1 MPSASRQTSG
11 SSRSSWSVRAA
22 LAASALLVLTACAGT
37 DADAGTV
44 SEDGRTLVRYQG
56 SSGSVTFPELAA
68 DLGYLED
75 VELDWV
81 GDTTS
86 GPQDIQ
92 SAATGETD
100 VGSAFNGAVVK
111 LATASAGITAVVSSY
126 GSDDLSFTGY
136 FTLEG
141 SPITSPRDLIGKTV
155 GMNTLGAHHESV
167 VRSWLAQGGLTQEEI
182 EQVELVVVP
191 PINTEQALREGQ
203 IDVGALG
210 GVLREGAVER
220 GGVTPLFTDTEL
232 YGAFSYGTY
241 VFRDSYIEENPEAV
255 EDFVQGTA
263 RAIRWTQVTP
273 ADEVRARYTSII
285 ENRGRNETTDLV
297 QFWRSPGIGQP
308 GGVIADDEI
317 SVWIDWLE
325 ENDLIED
332 GTFDDATEVYTN
344 EYNPY
349 SNGTFP
355 ADAGPDGEP
364 LG

>member
-1 MPSASRQTSG
+1 M
-11 SSRSSWSVRAA
+11 SSTTRLRSPSSWFARTVAAAAA
-22 LAASALLVLTACAGT
+22 LVTLAACAGG
-37 DADAGTV
+37 DADAGVLT
-44 SEDGRTLVRYQG
+44 EDGATVVRYQG

-75 VELDWV
+75 VELEWV

-92 SAATGETD
+92 SAATGQTD

-182 EQVELVVVP
+182 EQVELLVVP

-232 YGAFSYGTY
+232 YGSFSYGTY
-241 VFRDSYIEENPEAV
+241 VFRDTFIEENPEAV

-273 ADEVRARYTSII
+273 ADEVRARFTTII

-297 QFWRSPGIGQP
+297 QYWRSPGIGQP
-308 GGVIADDEI
+308 GGVIADDEV

-325 ENDLIED
+325 ANDLIDD
-332 GTFDDATEVYTN
+332 GIFEKATEVYTN

-349 SNGTFP
+349 ANGTFP

-364 LG
+364 IG